1 MLIGKRRK
9 AGFML
14 SDALIGL
21 VLISI
26 GLTLYTQA
34 HVTMTKQLEQR
45 QVRVQQLRHQ
55 FEIQFKPA
63 KQVSK

>member
-1 MLIGKRRK
+1 
-9 AGFML
+9 ML

>member
-34 HVTMTKQLEQR
+34 HVAMTNQLEQR
-45 QVRVQQLRHQ
+45 QVKVQQLRHQ
-55 FEIQFKPA
+55 FEVQFKPV
-63 KQVSK
+63 KQVTK